1 MPVMSLSNGHNREGT
16 VKENFMSNKF
26 KDVFKAIFSCLLPS
40 REHMSHPANFIL
52 PKFDTCFFVR
62 FAVIVIIAYLF
73 FGFICI
79 PAYVKGGSM
88 EPTYSRVGFNFCWR
102 PTYWFSAAKRGD
114 IVIIR
119 YTGKKLYLK
128 RIIGLAG
135 DTIAFRN
142 GKLFLNG
149 KEINEPYIKKPCDW
163 NLPDRKVDEG
173 KIYVIGDNRS
183 MMMEHHT
190 FGAVK
195 FKRLYG
201 APVW

>member
-1 MPVMSLSNGHNREGT
+1 
-16 VKENFMSNKF
+16 MSNKL
-26 KDVFKAIFSCLLPS
+26 KDCLKVFLCCLLPS

-62 FAVIVIIAYLF
+62 LGALILICWLF

-88 EPTYSRVGFNFCWR
+88 EPTYSRIGFNFCWR
-102 PTYWFSAAKRGD
+102 PAYWFSEPQRGD
-114 IVIIR
+114 IVVIR

-128 RIIGLAG
+128 RLIGVAG
-135 DTIAFRN
+135 DTVAFRD
-142 GKLFLNG
+142 GKLYLNG
-149 KEINEPYIKKPCDW
+149 KEQDEPYVKKPCEW
-163 NLPDRKVDEG
+163 NLPEREVSEG

-183 MMMEHHT
+183 MMMEHHK

-195 FKRLYG
+195 IKRLHG
-201 APVW
+201 VPVW